1 MALSKIMYTAK
12 VTAKGGREGEA
23 ISDDGR
29 LRVKLGQPKDTAGNA
44 TNPEQLFAAG
54 YAACFLS
61 ALKLVAGKKKIT
73 VSEESAVTAEVSL
86 GPLGEGFGLGVK
98 LVVALPGM
106 DARQARELADAA
118 HKVCPYSNAT
128 RNNVDV
134 EIAVAGA

>member
-23 ISDDGR
+23 VSNDGL
-29 LRVKLGQPKDTAGNA
+29 LRVKMSAPKETGGTA

-61 ALKLVAGKKKIT
+61 ALNLVAGKKKIA
-73 VSEESAVTAEVSL
+73 VSEESTVTAEVSL
-86 GPLGEGFGLGVK
+86 GPLGEGFGLAVK
-98 LVVALPGM
+98 LLVSVPGM
-106 DARQARELADAA
+106 DAGQVRELAEAA
-118 HKVCPYSNAT
+118 HKICPYSNAT

-134 EIAVAGA
+134 EIVAAGA